1 MFVNGEFSVGWD
13 HWSDLGGD
21 LEKATS
27 CLLMVP
33 KKQAHL
39 KQHVAVIWSSF
50 GDDFPVEYRC
60 FPLRYPWSKRHTDNH
75 VLPKPSL
82 NLTLCPDFH
91 HLDTKWSRLI
101 LQLWLVKGENSFLS
115 SRIFLGVFIQ
125 VLESSLKLLLLPL
138 GDENCA
144 PNARL
149 LGFNPY
155 LSFGTRTRPDSPYW
169 QVYDL

>member
-1 MFVNGEFSVGWD
+1 MFVNGEFSLGWD

-21 LEKATS
+21 LEKATR

-39 KQHVAVIWSSF
+39 KQHVAVIWTSF

-101 LQLWLVKGENSFLS
+101 LQLWLAKGENSFLS
-115 SRIFLGVFIQ
+115 SRIFLGVY
-125 VLESSLKLLLLPL
+125 SSLGIFLETAPFALKSLKVDQEWISHRLNRLDVLQV
-138 GDENCA
+138 CA
-144 PNARL
+144 IRRWKIVL
-149 LGFNPY
+149 QV
-155 LSFGTRTRPDSPYW
+155 PDS
-169 QVYDL
+169 